1 MHYLKGTCDLAL
13 HLGGP
18 LSSFA
23 LLGYSDLDYAN
34 EPGSE
39 GWQSVGRHCFTL
51 GSGMVLWSSK
61 KQNTIADSTCTA
73 EYMAVSEAGQEL
85 VWL

>member
-1 MHYLKGTCDLAL
+1 MYIASSTCPDIMFAFSKLSHFLDCYHEDHWLTAIQVVQYLKGTCKLAL

-23 LLGYSDLDYAN
+23 LLGYSDSDYAN

-39 GWQSVGRHCFTL
+39 GW
-51 GSGMVLWSSK
+51 
-61 KQNTIADSTCTA
+61 
-73 EYMAVSEAGQEL
+73 
-85 VWL
+85 